1 MYGIRRGNTILGYSH
16 GVKVFLPIHLIRNP
30 VIIYSAIE
38 ADNLLQLIMSGTN
51 DYSLIVHRF
60 TDEELEQFTFNK
72 LSGY

>member
-1 MYGIRRGNTILGYSH
+1 MRGNTILGYSH
-16 GVKVFLPIHLIRNP
+16 GVKVFLPVYLLKNP

-51 DYSLIVHRF
+51 DYSLTVHRF
-60 TDEELEQFTFNK
+60 TDEELERFTFNK